1 MGGLRS
7 EAILTS
13 ITRDRFRSVAR
24 ERASR
29 TIGDLRWLPAQA
41 GSIQLDDQRTT
52 WNTGNVSAV
61 LSDGTAVVAGTQ
73 TGGVWLINP
82 IPSPS
87 FRGGYPATPLS
98 DRWANS
104 GVSSLAY
111 GPDGTQHVFVGCQKT
126 DSLMLLELQAV
137 TGAVIVRQTDLAIPL
152 PSRTTVYSIVV
163 IENPRRIVI
172 GTEHGVL
179 WSDIPAATIDVDSYD
194 WKAAEG
200 LPKGPAGAL
209 ARGLGV
215 SIVAGA
221 SDPPPDVSFVQKSVS
236 ARLFIGDWQE
246 GGLVFAPATVPE
258 VARSSTY
265 DYKVASSHHHR
276 DRVYATAYNDDE
288 EIRCVLRSND
298 GGRTWTEAA
307 IPQNAG
313 EQGRHNRAIGAS
325 PYRADVVALG
335 WQMGTFLSTAG
346 GASWNLLTGT
356 DTDASS
362 LPCRGTA
369 ASLHHDVHDLYF
381 PLNSL
386 EADHLLI
393 ASDGGLVAT
402 HDLGRCFDSEY
413 SRGLAVLQFY
423 GPFEGE
429 AQGAGF
435 KGETLGRASKNGTL
449 TVSSRYP
456 GLLAGGTQDNG
467 NLYLYRDT
475 DAGST
480 WHKLVG
486 GDGGL
491 TRFVDPLSALLHRW
505 DKAPAVRMTI
515 WNDAEHKFNGAG
527 PVVPKENDA
536 AGLEP
541 EAMEVVVDPAFRR
554 GGQLLYA
561 CAGTSNGDV
570 YGLFADAD
578 AGNAHFLPIANVGQ
592 SVSAISSLTGETILV
607 GCANGAIVAVDS
619 LSGTA
624 AEQPQDDNAPAGR
637 AVSHLE
643 VLSPTLAYAL
653 KFGTLLRFNGQR
665 WTTLAAN
672 QTWKLFT
679 AERGS
684 GRLFAAT
691 ADDVFSSA
699 DGGLTLSDAS
709 AGLPVSPHC
718 TGLRIGDDGDGGRTL
733 YLSTY
738 GRSVWRAPITLPPG
752 KGLDIDLPPLVKDAL
767 VGIIQDGGGIV
778 RIGGRLTRIRPRGP
792 SVDLLAAM
800 AILETARTMS
810 PESARE
816 IERTTLEQ
824 MARVIRRAI
833 EEIG

>member
-7 EAILTS
+7 GAILAS

-52 WNTGNVSAV
+52 WNSGHVSAV
-61 LSDGTAVVAGTQ
+61 LSNGTAVVAGTQ

-98 DRWANS
+98 DRWTNPS
-104 GVSSLAY
+104 VYSLAY
-111 GPDGTQHVFVGCQKT
+111 GPDGTQHVFVGCEKA
-126 DSLMLLELQAV
+126 DSLMLLELQEV
-137 TGAVIVRQTDLAIPL
+137 TGAVIARQTDLAIPL
-152 PSRTTVYSIVV
+152 PSRTTVFSIVV

-172 GTEHGVL
+172 GTERGVL
-179 WSDIPAATIDVDSYD
+179 WSDVPAATIDVDSYD
-194 WKAAEG
+194 WKEAAG
-200 LPKGPAGAL
+200 LPDGTTSGL
-209 ARGLGV
+209 ARCLGV

-221 SDPPPDVSFVQKSVS
+221 SDRFFAEGKGKQPV
-236 ARLFIGDWQE
+236 ARLFTGDWQE
-246 GGLVFAPATVPE
+246 GVLAFEPAIVPE
-258 VARSSTY
+258 ITRSSTFG
-265 DYKVASSHHHR
+265 YKVASSRDHR
-276 DRVYATAYNDDE
+276 DRVYATAYNDEDA
-288 EIRCVLRSND
+288 IRCVLRSDD
-298 GGRTWTEAA
+298 GGHTWAEVAM
-307 IPQNAG
+307 PQNAG
-313 EQGRHNRAIGAS
+313 VQGLYNSTIGAS
-325 PYRADVVALG
+325 PYRPDVVALG
-335 WQMGTFLSTAG
+335 WQMGTFLSTNG
-346 GASWNLLTGT
+346 GESWELLTGQPGT
-356 DTDASS
+356 DPNG
-362 LPCRGTA
+362 LPCRGSAT
-369 ASLHHDVHDLYF
+369 SLHHDVHAVHF

-393 ASDGGLVAT
+393 GSDGGLIAT
-402 HDLGRCFDSEY
+402 RDLGRCFDSEY
-413 SRGLAVLQFY
+413 SRGLAALQFY
-423 GPFEGE
+423 GPWRNT
-429 AQGAGF
+429 ALAAGHV
-435 KGETLGRASKNGTL
+435 SKNGTL

-467 NLYLYRDT
+467 NVYLYRDT

-491 TRFVDPLSALLHRW
+491 TRFVDPLSALLHRSNGT
-505 DKAPAVRMTI
+505 PAVRMAI
-515 WNDAEHKFNGAG
+515 WNDAEHEFNGEG
-527 PVVPKENDA
+527 TIVPKENDA

-541 EAMEVVVDPAFRR
+541 PAMETVVDPAWRR

-561 CAGTSNGDV
+561 CAGMLNGDV

-578 AGNAHFLPIANVGQ
+578 AGNARFLPIANVGRG
-592 SVSAISSLTGETILV
+592 VSAISSLTGETILV
-607 GCANGAIVAVDS
+607 GCADGSIVAVDS
-619 LSGTA
+619 LSGAATA
-624 AEQPQDDNAPAGR
+624 QPQDDNAPAG
-637 AVSHLE
+637 SINHIE

-653 KFGTLLRFNGQR
+653 KAETLLRFNGQR
-665 WTTLAAN
+665 WTALAD
-672 QTWKLFT
+672 QQWVLFT

-691 ADDVFSSA
+691 THDVFSSA
-699 DGGLTLSDAS
+699 DGGLTWSDAS
-709 AGLPVSPHC
+709 AGLPVSPNC
-718 TGLRIGDDGDGGRTL
+718 SSLRIGDDGDGGRTL

-767 VGIIQDGGGIV
+767 VGIVQDGGGIV

-816 IERTTLEQ
+816 IEKTTLEQ
-824 MARVIRRAI
+824 MAHIIRRAI